1 MNVGDLVQV
10 NNKTDAG
17 ALWGMRG
24 IVTEVLHKHPGR
36 FDDRLLVWVLLP
48 IRLALLPIEAV
59 DVISEDD

>member
-1 MNVGDLVQV
+1 MKPGDLVQV
-10 NNKTDAG
+10 NNQTDAG
-17 ALWGMRG
+17 GLWGMRG

-36 FDDRLLVWVLLP
+36 FDDRLLVRVLLP